1 MSRHPR
7 YRATID
13 GLFARLPMYQRVG
26 ATAFKKDLT
35 NIRALCDALDH
46 PHDRFRSIHVAGTNG
61 KGSVTHIIAAGLMAG
76 GYRTGCYTSPH
87 YVDFRERIKIDGH
100 LITEA
105 EVVDFVDRIDD
116 HLDRI
121 EPSFFEITVAM
132 AFDHFARHAVD
143 CAVVEVGLGGR
154 LDSTNIICPD
164 LSVITNIGWDH
175 MDMLGD
181 TLPEIA
187 AEKAGIIKP
196 GVPILVGEH
205 QPEVHDVFVH
215 TARERG
221 ARLSL
226 ARDVIDFTEFSD
238 EGTGS
243 RFTVDGQD
251 LRTDLSGTYQ
261 AKNLQTAIAALRL
274 VHDAWPVSDHQL
286 ADGLRSV
293 RSSTHFLGRWM
304 VLDRDPV
311 TIADSAHNINGLQL
325 AIDQFTEIASARRHI
340 VLGVVR
346 DKDLDAL
353 LPLLPTEAAYH
364 LARPDVPRGLDA
376 HELADALERHGLVH
390 TVYSSVGDALRAAR
404 SAAGR
409 AGTVLVTGSIFVV
422 GEALARSPRGS
433 GD

>member
-7 YRATID
+7 YRATIE

-35 NIRALCDALDH
+35 NIRALCDVLGH

-76 GYRTGCYTSPH
+76 GHRTGCYTSPH
-87 YVDFRERIKIDGH
+87 YVDFRERIKIDGQ

-105 EVVDFVDRIDD
+105 EVVDFVDRIGD

-154 LDSTNIICPD
+154 LDSTNIIRPE

-196 GVPILVGEH
+196 GVPVLVGEH
-205 QPEVHDVFVH
+205 QPEVHDVFVRV
-215 TARERG
+215 ARERG

-226 ARDVIDFTEFSD
+226 ARDLIHLDDFCD
-238 EGTGS
+238 EATGS
-243 RFTVDGQD
+243 RFTLNGRLVH
-251 LRTDLSGTYQ
+251 TDLSGTYQ
-261 AKNLQTAIAALRL
+261 AKNLQTGIAALHL
-274 VHDAWPVSDHQL
+274 LQETWPVSDDQL
-286 ADGLRSV
+286 TDGLRSV

-304 VLDRDPV
+304 VLDVDPV

-325 AIDQFTEIASARRHI
+325 AIEQFTKIASPHRHI

-353 LPLLPTEAAYH
+353 LPLLPADASYH

-376 HELADALERHGLVH
+376 HELALALDRHGLSH
-390 TVYSSVGDALRAAR
+390 TVHDSVGDAVGAAR
-404 SAAGR
+404 AAAGR
-409 AGTVLVTGSIFVV
+409 DGTVLVTGSIFVV

-433 GD
+433 AD